1 MASCRHHSGYLADD
15 EAGHPTY
22 VARVQPPKKSLFS
35 EMGHASKPGHRPHPP
50 SSHDPSGSSGR
61 CRNRQG
67 PRPFRSFLDFLVE
80 GQVLE
85 SLQTVVEEATERMA
99 TVKTEAG
106 VPLVEVQDPVEV
118 PRGGRRARARP
129 SLSTLRRHRARPGL
143 CVGRPNNYPSR
154 SSSMSD
160 SRSSCTAA
168 DWPGCHSRDSDLGS
182 QGLGRLPPVTDQLL
196 LEKSLKRLLQLE
208 NRGRGLGQASSHGDS
223 LLWDSLDSQS
233 STQWTVEQPLSWFSG
248 PLGSSWDTHESSELG
263 PTERELG
270 FLRRQLNKEMRS
282 LLSQPAS
289 FELPGYSTLR
299 EPHRTLDFLAEHHL
313 FPALQNV
320 VNRAVEKLSGARRRD
335 GGPLFPS
342 EWETARESDSKVATP
357 TDGEE
362 LYESPPTTASS
373 PRTEQRKSQHKG
385 RAKAKEGGS
394 PVPSPQVATRFR
406 LESPGCKFSKK
417 KPLPSILSRSS
428 SVSQLSN
435 PWHEELID
443 YLKDQAV
450 SLLVHKYSFE
460 KSLADQ
466 LGFISFPVTEVLMD
480 LYLGFKK
487 VKGSHVRL
495 SSTVDWHCLLRQLE
509 EAESSQRSSR
519 LAFRAPDRPT
529 SQHST
534 PRRGMGTPATPS
546 EVSTRGHR
554 IRDKPTGPSRLD
566 TRPKG
571 SRPHPPQEHSR
582 PPEAKRF
589 LSPTK
594 AGVASHP
601 SEQTVDMED
610 RQSMEEE
617 DEEEEEEEDEQEED
631 EEEDFFGD
639 EDQPQSSQEPPGEA
653 TISSPMAGSG
663 AGPSDPL

>member
-22 VARVQPPKKSLFS
+22 VARGQPPQKPLFS

-61 CRNRQG
+61 CRNPEG

-99 TVKTEAG
+99 TVKTDAG
-106 VPLVEVQDPVEV
+106 LPLVEVQDPVEV
-118 PRGGRRARARP
+118 PRGRRRARARP

-154 SSSMSD
+154 SSSLSD

-168 DWPGCHSRDSDLGS
+168 DWLGCHSRDSDLGS
-182 QGLGRLPPVTDQLL
+182 RGLGRLPPLSDQLL
-196 LEKSLKRLLQLE
+196 LEKSLRRLLQLE
-208 NRGRGLGQASSHGDS
+208 SRGRGLAQPSSHGDS
-223 LLWDSLDSQS
+223 LLGDSLDSQTS
-233 STQWTVEQPLSWFSG
+233 GQWAVEQPLSWFSG

-270 FLRRQLNKEMRS
+270 FLRRQLNKEMSS

-289 FELPGYSTLR
+289 FELPGYSALR

-342 EWETARESDSKVATP
+342 EWETARESDSKIATP

-362 LYESPPTTASS
+362 LYESPPTAASR
-373 PRTEQRKSQHKG
+373 PRTQQRNSEPRG
-385 RAKAKEGGS
+385 RGKAEEGGS
-394 PVPSPQVATRFR
+394 PVSSPRVATRFR
-406 LESPGCKFSKK
+406 LESPGHKFSKK
-417 KPLPSILSRSS
+417 KPLPSVLSRPN
-428 SVSQLSN
+428 SVSQLSD
-435 PWHEELID
+435 PWHEELVG

-450 SLLVHKYSFE
+450 SLLIHKYSFE
-460 KSLADQ
+460 KNLTNQ
-466 LGFISFPVTEVLMD
+466 LGFISFPVTEALMD
-480 LYLGFKK
+480 LFLGFKK
-487 VKGSHVRL
+487 VKGSRIRL

-509 EAESSQRSSR
+509 EAESSRRSSR
-519 LAFRAPDRPT
+519 LAFRPPSRPT
-529 SQHST
+529 SQRST

-546 EVSTRGHR
+546 EVSARGHR
-554 IRDKPTGPSRLD
+554 IRDKPKGPPCLD
-566 TRPKG
+566 TRPQG
-571 SRPHPPQEHSR
+571 SRPHPAQEHSR

-610 RQSMEEE
+610 QQNIEE
-617 DEEEEEEEDEQEED
+617 DEEQEQEEEEQEED
-631 EEEDFFGD
+631 FLGD
-639 EDQPQSSQEPPGEA
+639 EDQPPSSQEPPGEP
-653 TISSPMAGSG
+653 TVSSPVAGSG
-663 AGPSDPL
+663 AGPSDLP

>member
-1 MASCRHHSGYLADD
+1 MASRRHRSGYLADD
-15 EAGHPTY
+15 EASHPAC

-35 EMGHASKPGHRPHPP
+35 EMVHASKPGHRPHPP

-61 CRNRQG
+61 CRNPKG
-67 PRPFRSFLDFLVE
+67 PRPFKSFLDFLVE

-118 PRGGRRARARP
+118 PRGRRRARARP

-182 QGLGRLPPVTDQLL
+182 RGLGRLPPVSDQLL
-196 LEKSLKRLLQLE
+196 LEKSLRRLLQLE
-208 NRGRGLGQASSHGDS
+208 SRGRGLGQPSSHGDS
-223 LLWDSLDSQS
+223 LLWDSLDSQTS
-233 STQWTVEQPLSWFSG
+233 SQWTVQQPLSWFSG

-270 FLRRQLNKEMRS
+270 FLRRQLSKEMRS

-289 FELPGYSTLR
+289 FELPGYSALR

-357 TDGEE
+357 TGGEE
-362 LYESPPTTASS
+362 LYASPPTTASS
-373 PRTEQRKSQHKG
+373 PRTAHRSSKPKG
-385 RAKAKEGGS
+385 RGEAKEAGS
-394 PVPSPQVATRFR
+394 PVSGPQVATRLR
-406 LESPGCKFSKK
+406 LESPGYKFSKK

-428 SVSQLSN
+428 SVSRLSD
-435 PWHEELID
+435 PWHEELVD

-450 SLLVHKYSFE
+450 SLLIHKYSFE
-460 KSLADQ
+460 KNLTNQ

-480 LYLGFKK
+480 LFLGFKK
-487 VKGSHVRL
+487 VKGSRIRL
-495 SSTVDWHCLLRQLE
+495 SSTVDWHRLLRQLE
-509 EAESSQRSSR
+509 EAESSQHSSR
-519 LAFRAPDRPT
+519 LAFRPPDRPT
-529 SQHST
+529 SQLST

-546 EVSTRGHR
+546 EVSARGHR
-554 IRDKPTGPSRLD
+554 IRDKPRGPSCLD
-566 TRPKG
+566 VRPQG
-571 SRPHPPQEHSR
+571 SRPHPSQEHSR
-582 PPEAKRF
+582 PPEAERF

-610 RQSMEEE
+610 QQNTEE
-617 DEEEEEEEDEQEED
+617 DEEEEEEDEQEED

-653 TISSPMAGSG
+653 AISSPVAGSG
-663 AGPSDPL
+663 AGPSDLP

>member
-106 VPLVEVQDPVEV
+106 VPLVEMQDPVEV
-118 PRGGRRARARP
+118 PR
-129 SLSTLRRHRARPGL
+129 
-143 CVGRPNNYPSR
+143 
-154 SSSMSD
+154 
-160 SRSSCTAA
+160 
-168 DWPGCHSRDSDLGS
+168 
-182 QGLGRLPPVTDQLL
+182 
-196 LEKSLKRLLQLE
+196 
-208 NRGRGLGQASSHGDS
+208 
-223 LLWDSLDSQS
+223 
-233 STQWTVEQPLSWFSG
+233 
-248 PLGSSWDTHESSELG
+248 
-263 PTERELG
+263 
-270 FLRRQLNKEMRS
+270 
-282 LLSQPAS
+282 
-289 FELPGYSTLR
+289 
-299 EPHRTLDFLAEHHL
+299 
-313 FPALQNV
+313 
-320 VNRAVEKLSGARRRD
+320 
-335 GGPLFPS
+335 
-342 EWETARESDSKVATP
+342 
-357 TDGEE
+357 
-362 LYESPPTTASS
+362 
-373 PRTEQRKSQHKG
+373 
-385 RAKAKEGGS
+385 
-394 PVPSPQVATRFR
+394 
-406 LESPGCKFSKK
+406 SPGCKFSKK

-435 PWHEELID
+435 PWHEELVD

-519 LAFRAPDRPT
+519 LVFRAPDRPT

-534 PRRGMGTPATPS
+534 PRRGLGTPATPS

-582 PPEAKRF
+582 PPEAKRI

-617 DEEEEEEEDEQEED
+617 DEEEEDEEEEEEDEQEE
-631 EEEDFFGD
+631 
-639 EDQPQSSQEPPGEA
+639 
-653 TISSPMAGSG
+653 
-663 AGPSDPL
+663 

>member
-406 LESPGCKFSKK
+406 LEVTDTEEPKVSPSLPKQEGLDRDPRVQK
-417 KPLPSILSRSS
+417 PSIPASEPLSSRAQPWQSPHLAAPAPWEVAEAPFRLTRGAPRALVPLASPHPSS
-428 SVSQLSN
+428 SNPFSALS
-435 PWHEELID
+435 PHPSALRGPSPSRVLPERE
-443 YLKDQAV
+443 
-450 SLLVHKYSFE
+450 
-460 KSLADQ
+460 
-466 LGFISFPVTEVLMD
+466 VT
-480 LYLGFKK
+480 
-487 VKGSHVRL
+487 
-495 SSTVDWHCLLRQLE
+495 
-509 EAESSQRSSR
+509 SSR
-519 LAFRAPDRPT
+519 L
-529 SQHST
+529 
-534 PRRGMGTPATPS
+534 
-546 EVSTRGHR
+546 
-554 IRDKPTGPSRLD
+554 GPGVLG
-566 TRPKG
+566 PGLQWKG
-571 SRPHPPQEHSR
+571 SYRHRS
-582 PPEAKRF
+582 
-589 LSPTK
+589 
-594 AGVASHP
+594 
-601 SEQTVDMED
+601 
-610 RQSMEEE
+610 
-617 DEEEEEEEDEQEED
+617 
-631 EEEDFFGD
+631 
-639 EDQPQSSQEPPGEA
+639 
-653 TISSPMAGSG
+653 
-663 AGPSDPL
+663 